1 LIQQVG
7 LLAIWGYATGDESF
21 IRSQAW
27 PMLEAVADW
36 IASRVEKTQR
46 GYEIQNVT
54 GIDEGIENAN
64 NNAYTN
70 MTAVVILRETIAM

>member
-1 LIQQVG
+1 
-7 LLAIWGYATGDESF
+7 
-21 IRSQAW
+21 
-27 PMLEAVADW
+27 MLEAVADW